1 WVAIHQDVT
10 QRRRAEAQIAFMASH
25 DALTGL
31 ANRTL
36 FREKIV
42 EAGARHRRDGE
53 PFSVLML
60 DLDHFKIVNDSVGHS
75 AGDLLLQEMAQRLRA
90 VLRETDVL
98 ARRGGD
104 EFAILQAAG
113 AAQRDDAMA
122 MAA

>member
-36 FREKIV
+36 FRGKIA
-42 EAGARHRRDGE
+42 EAAARHRRDGE

-75 AGDLLLQEMAQRLRA
+75 AGDMLLQEMAQRLHA
-90 VLRETDVL
+90 TLRETDIL
-98 ARRGGD
+98 ARLGGD
-104 EFAILQAAG
+104 EFAILQRGRAE
-113 AAQRDDAMA
+113 
-122 MAA
+122 